1 MKQERCQV
9 RNIDESPAPQLQF
22 PAMMMGGSDKLM
34 QGVNAFRKLA
44 RLAPLLL
51 LLFFS
56 LSACGS
62 AESLPQTEDIIPLS
76 TPKEVAPVSA
86 PSEEESTEGGSFQ
99 QVPLPVVP
107 RPITFPTSEPQP
119 DLGWRPPPYPA
130 PWSIQPQDHFYFIRP
145 IPSGEVNWPNP
156 SYRYGSTLNGEE
168 TIHTGIDIGA
178 ERGTPVLAT
187 GDGEVVWA
195 GYGLYRGIYD
205 ETDPYGLAVAIRHDF
220 GYEGQPVYTV
230 YAHMESVIVWK
241 GQPVK
246 TGEHIGMVGET
257 GHASGAHLHYEVR
270 IGENRYFSTRNPEL
284 WIVPPDG
291 WGVLVGRVENTYRR
305 LLEEQLVQI
314 HSLETGQRWDVWTYA
329 TGTVHS
335 DEFYGENFV
344 ISDLPAGPYEI
355 RIDFAGHPMTAQFW
369 LHPGK
374 TNYFTFKGRQGF
386 IVQPTPTPVNL
397 ASPPS

>member
-1 MKQERCQV
+1 MEQDRRQV
-9 RNIDESPAPQLQF
+9 RPKSEFRVLQF
-22 PAMMMGGSDKLM
+22 RPPTTVMGGRDDWF
-34 QGVNAFRKLA
+34 QGHRGFGGAA
-44 RLAPLLL
+44 RLVPLIL
-51 LLFFS
+51 LLFSS
-56 LSACGS
+56 LAACGS
-62 AESLPQTEDIIPLS
+62 AESQPQTEDPIPLS
-76 TPKEVAPVSA
+76 TPRDVAPD
-86 PSEEESTEGGSFQ
+86 PTLTEEEGTEGGAFQ

-107 RPITFPTSEPQP
+107 RLITFPTSEPPP

-156 SYRYGSTLNGEE
+156 RYRYGSTLNGEE

-178 ERGTPVLAT
+178 ERGTPVLAA

-205 ETDPYGLAVAIRHDF
+205 ETDPYGLAVAIRQDF
-220 GYEGQPVYTV
+220 GYAGQTVYTV
-230 YAHMESVIVWK
+230 YAHMESVVVWK

-246 TGEHIGMVGET
+246 TGEQIGTVGET
-257 GHASGAHLHYEVR
+257 GHASGAHLHFEVR

-291 WGVLVGRVENTYRR
+291 WGVLVGLVENTYGRP
-305 LLEEQLVQI
+305 LEEQLVQI
-314 HSLETGQRWDVWTYA
+314 YSLETGQRWDVWTYA
-329 TGTVHS
+329 TGTVHP
-335 DEFYGENFV
+335 DEFYAENFV
-344 ISDLPAGPYEI
+344 ISDLPTGPYEI

-369 LHPGK
+369 LDPGK

-386 IVQPTPTPVNL
+386 IVQPTPAPVNL